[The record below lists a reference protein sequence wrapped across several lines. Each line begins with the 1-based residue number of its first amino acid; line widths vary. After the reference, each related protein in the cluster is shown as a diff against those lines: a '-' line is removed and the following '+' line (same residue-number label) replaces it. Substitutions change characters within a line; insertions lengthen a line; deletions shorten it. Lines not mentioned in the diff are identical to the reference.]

1 MASAN
6 QTPGGYKFAL
16 LVASQLRRANQ
27 HEHACFE
34 LFSLWSFPS
43 RSGIVLY
50 TVVQPRLCN
59 DPFCY
64 ETFRPLLL
72 RSAAFPL
79 VLGYSR
85 PLVGVDI
92 PKAPRSSRKHPIHS
106 FSWPPTQPATPTNS
120 MNTTLFGSLVFPMR
134 ATNSANKIRLLRD
147 VTTMLSFPAFISV
160 FREEIEWSAR
170 LFFRQPMQRVRKLS

>member
-16 LVASQLRRANQ
+16 LVASQQRRANQ

-72 RSAAFPL
+72 HSAAFPL
-79 VLGYSR
+79 VLGCSR

-106 FSWPPTQPATPTNS
+106 FSWPPTQPATPTNT
-120 MNTTLFGSLVFPMR
+120 MNTTLFGSLVSPMR
-134 ATNSANKIRLLRD
+134 ATNPANKVRLLRQ
-147 VTTMLSFPAFISV
+147 VTSMLPFPAFLSLS
-160 FREEIEWSAR
+160 REKTGWSAR
-170 LFFRQPMQRVRKLS
+170 LFFRQPMQRVRKLW